1 MVNWG
6 VSLTCIPVQG
16 NMRRGLGSL
25 WQTQLEWRRV
35 QRKYLTLGIC
45 FSPPASSPAPL
56 FLLFF
61 SPNQLLLKVDH
72 FNTLPFPSYKMCPF
86 TIIQVDKSQVSRAA
100 LCFCC
105 LIKLVSSLTL
115 GWPGNVSSSR
125 WSNVSRVKS
134 LCDSVVQRQQKS
146 NEDDRRRPSLIF
158 YLVTELMKSKELNCA
173 NYHRNELWPGG
184 LW

>member
-35 QRKYLTLGIC
+35 ERKYLNR
-45 FSPPASSPAPL
+45 PL
-56 FLLFF
+56 SNFGDSVILAFLFTQSTTF
-61 SPNQLLLKVDH
+61 KSGPFQYSALLV
-72 FNTLPFPSYKMCPF
+72 LPFPSYKMCPF

-115 GWPGNVSSSR
+115 GWSGNVSSSR

>member
-25 WQTQLEWRRV
+25 WQTQSEWRV
-35 QRKYLTLGIC
+35 QRKYLNRPLSNFGDLF
-45 FSPPASSPAPL
+45 FSAPASSPAPL

-115 GWPGNVSSSR
+115 GWSGNVSSSCQM
-125 WSNVSRVKS
+125 SQGSKVSVIVLFNDNKKVMRMIEDGRVWYS
-134 LCDSVVQRQQKS
+134 IWW
-146 NEDDRRRPSLIF
+146 PS
-158 YLVTELMKSKELNCA
+158 
-173 NYHRNELWPGG
+173 
-184 LW
+184 